1 MRTIG
6 IDPGSLI
13 TGYGIIEPVDGRPC
27 HVASGRVIA
36 PAGMAFNGR
45 LKAIYSHLTEVIARH
60 TPQVMAIED
69 LFFARNVKTALKLGH
84 VRGVAML
91 AGLNA
96 GLPIAE
102 YSPLV
107 VKQALVGYGRAQKEQ
122 VQEMVRLLLGLEAVP
137 DSDTADALAVAI
149 CHLHSSQ
156 GNTLLPGRQR
166 R

>member
-1 MRTIG
+1 
-6 IDPGSLI
+6 
-13 TGYGIIEPVDGRPC
+13 
-27 HVASGRVIA
+27 
-36 PAGMAFNGR
+36 MA
-45 LKAIYSHLTEVIARH
+45 V
-60 TPQVMAIED
+60 ED

-84 VRGVAML
+84 VRGIAML

-102 YSPLV
+102 YSPLA

-122 VQEMVRLLLGLEAVP
+122 VQEMVRLLLHLESLP
-137 DSDTADALAVAI
+137 GPDTADALAVAV

-156 GNTLLPGRQR
+156 GKGLLCGRPR

>member
-1 MRTIG
+1 MRIIG

-13 TGYGIIEPVDGRPC
+13 TGYGIVEPVDGRPG
-27 HVASGRVIA
+27 HVASGRVVA
-36 PAGMAFNGR
+36 PAGMPFNGR
-45 LKAIYSHLTEVIARH
+45 LRTIYSHLVEVIARH
-60 TPQVMAIED
+60 NPEVMAIED

-102 YSPLV
+102 YSPLA

-122 VQEMVRLLLGLEAVP
+122 VQEMVRLLLRLESLP
-137 DSDTADALAVAI
+137 ESDTADALAVAV

-156 GNTLLPGRQR
+156 GAGLPCR
-166 R
+166 RPRR